1 MSESNNH
8 RNLPVQSQ
16 NLNVSL
22 SPRQRY
28 EQDIESAVLMPDTA
42 QAQAIEHMERLYH
55 DLANSGPQKPSGL
68 FSKVLRLKKT
78 NREPIRGIYL
88 WGRVGRGKTYIVDTF
103 FDCLTTERK
112 QRIHFHSFMRKI
124 HKELKQ
130 LNRESDP
137 LVAVARQWA
146 NEIDILCLDEFH
158 VGDITDAMILG
169 NLLRALF
176 DNGVSLITT
185 SNEAPKDLYRDGLQ
199 RQQFLPAI
207 ALIEKHLE
215 VFELAGELDYR
226 LRALEQAGIYYTPH
240 SDDTVAHL
248 RQRFID
254 IAPSPGEAGGAV
266 DVDGRS
272 IQTIRRAEGVV
283 WFDFQTLCAGARSTG
298 DYIEL
303 ALCHHTIVLSDVPIM
318 DKDSSDAARRFI
330 NLIDE
335 LYDRNVK
342 LIVSAAAEAEKLY
355 AGSRLTVPFRRTISR
370 LLEMQSHDY
379 LARPHICD

>member
-1 MSESNNH
+1 MSESNDH
-8 RNLPVQSQ
+8 GNLPVQSQ
-16 NLNVSL
+16 NPNVPL
-22 SPRQRY
+22 SPRERY
-28 EQDIESAVLMPDTA
+28 ERDIETAALLPDSA
-42 QAQAIEHMERLYH
+42 QAQAIEHMERLYR
-55 DLANSGPQKPSGL
+55 DLANVTPAKPGGL
-68 FSKVLRLKKT
+68 LNKVLRMKKA

-103 FDCLTTERK
+103 FDCLTTQRK
-112 QRIHFHSFMRKI
+112 LRIHFHSFMRKI
-124 HKELKQ
+124 HTELKQ

-137 LVAVARQWA
+137 LAAVARQWA
-146 NEIDILCLDEFH
+146 REFDVLCLDEFH

-185 SNEAPKDLYRDGLQ
+185 SNEAPKELYQDGLQ

-207 ALIEKHLE
+207 ALLEKHLE

-240 SDDTVAHL
+240 SDDVVSHL

-254 IAPSPGEAGGAV
+254 IAPSRGEAGGSV
-266 DVDGRS
+266 DIDGRP
-272 IQTIRRAEGVV
+272 IPTIRRAEGIV
-283 WFDFQTLCAGARSTG
+283 WFDFQTLCGGARSTG
-298 DYIEL
+298 DYIEI

-318 DKDSSDAARRFI
+318 DKDASDAARRFI

-342 LIVSAAAEAEKLY
+342 LIVSAAADAEKLY
-355 AGSRLTVPFRRTISR
+355 AGSRLTAPFKRTVSR
-370 LLEMQSHDY
+370 LTEMQSHEY